1 MCTETFLHLPEEKRS
16 RFLAAAWEEFTTVS
30 FADASINQIV
40 RRAGV
45 PRGSFYQYFPDKR
58 ALFFYLMELA
68 GQYFTTEFQKIVVCC
83 GGDLFRTQLMCFD
96 RFVQQGPTADPL
108 FNRCLQVLRLN
119 SGLHL
124 QMLPID
130 HPDHC
135 MLRALWDQL
144 DLSQGPTAD
153 PLFNRCLQVLRLNSG
168 LHLQMLPIDHPDH
181 CMLRALWDQ
190 LDLSSFR
197 AQDWDSVSQV
207 FYLSLLALAA
217 AVKDTLTTPE
227 EAPRHR
233 RELCLRLEILKY
245 GSLVPDTAANKPYE
259 KEEPPA
265 YA

>member
-144 DLSQGPTAD
+144 DLS
-153 PLFNRCLQVLRLNSG
+153 
-168 LHLQMLPIDHPDH
+168 
-181 CMLRALWDQ
+181 
-190 LDLSSFR
+190 SFR
-197 AQDWDSVSQV
+197 RQDWDSVSQV

-217 AVKDTLTTPE
+217 AVKDTLATPE
-227 EAPRHR
+227 DAPRHR

-245 GSLVPDTAANKPYE
+245 GSLDPETAANKPSE
-259 KEEPPA
+259 KEETPA

>member
-144 DLSQGPTAD
+144 DLS
-153 PLFNRCLQVLRLNSG
+153 
-168 LHLQMLPIDHPDH
+168 
-181 CMLRALWDQ
+181 
-190 LDLSSFR
+190 SFR

>member
-16 RFLAAAWEEFTTVS
+16 RFLAAAWEEFTTAS

-83 GGDLFRTQLMCFD
+83 AGDLFRTQLMCFD

-144 DLSQGPTAD
+144 DLS
-153 PLFNRCLQVLRLNSG
+153 
-168 LHLQMLPIDHPDH
+168 
-181 CMLRALWDQ
+181 
-190 LDLSSFR
+190 SFR
-197 AQDWDSVSQV
+197 RQDWDSVSQV

-217 AVKDTLTTPE
+217 AVKDTLATPE
-227 EAPRHR
+227 DAPRHR

-245 GSLVPDTAANKPYE
+245 GSLVPETAAGKPSE
-259 KEEPPA
+259 KEETPA